1 VVAAVPSRSAAHEAA
16 PHRVRLPVAHS
27 VTLVAILVTIGVAS
41 WTATRGLDRTDEG
54 LYLNSIAHPTDDRST
69 ILLFGYAY
77 HPLFVLVGGNIALLR
92 WASIVLSIGVVAAFA
107 WVALGT
113 RPLLGRQSPV
123 EARTRLVAS
132 LGIGTC
138 AVLPI
143 VHAPATPNYNTLA
156 LQGLA
161 VAGTGLLLAMTRP
174 TRAGVVGA
182 ALVGIGGWLTFLA
195 KPTSAAVLAILVA
208 GAVIAVPGRWR
219 RRSGVALAVL
229 VVAAGLTLLLARTS
243 PIDLLTIL
251 HNGLAT
257 SDALGGH
264 ENLLRWDPIPHRLST
279 TACLAGALVLAGSC
293 LRIADRHSRWV
304 YSSGLVALGVGIV
317 LTVLLILGLAVIT
330 AATVKFWEARAGT
343 LVFQCQSFGNCSTL
357 SADAGRVGVA
367 LLFFAYG
374 VGLAGAGLATV
385 VATFRRRG
393 DQTSPDRDRKAERR
407 SGDETRGDGGDGY
420 CRMPLRPPL
429 HAAWARGP
437 LVAFSLML
445 PAAYA
450 FGTGINLWVAQGR
463 AACFWLILLC
473 TLLARPAR
481 TLWMAPIVASLSLI
495 VALLAAT
502 AAAPYRYY
510 PLSEART
517 PTQVGH
523 GTLGLTA
530 ADHDRAVALVRL
542 GRKLGVTE
550 DTRVL
555 DLTGD
560 SPGSIFL
567 LGGRAVGQAWILGG
581 YHGSE
586 PTAALA
592 LQHDRC
598 NMRDALIF
606 VADGAPRAI
615 PSRVLASVGI
625 DLSRDYLP
633 AGQFERERGRWG
645 KSPRTVD
652 RVMVYRPRQSLV
664 IDGCSR

>member
-1 VVAAVPSRSAAHEAA
+1 VAAAVPTSNAAPEAA
-16 PHRVRLPVAHS
+16 PHRMRLPVAHW
-27 VTLVAILVTIGVAS
+27 VTLVAILVTIGVAT

-77 HPLFVLVGGNIALLR
+77 HPLFVLLGGNVALLR

-113 RPLLGRQSPV
+113 RPLLGRHYPV
-123 EARTRLVAS
+123 DARIRLVAS

-143 VHAPATPNYNTLA
+143 VHGPATPSYNTLA

-161 VAGTGLLLAMTRP
+161 VTGTGLLLAMTRP
-174 TRAGVVGA
+174 TRAGVIGA

-195 KPTSAAVLAILVA
+195 KPTSAAILAILVA
-208 GAVIAVPGRWR
+208 AVVIAVPGRWR
-219 RRSGVALAVL
+219 RRSGVALVAL
-229 VVAAGLTLLLARTS
+229 VMAAGLTLLLARTS
-243 PIDLLTIL
+243 PTDFLTIL

-257 SDALGGH
+257 SSALGGH
-264 ENLLRWDPIPHRLST
+264 ENLLRWDQIPHRVSA

-293 LRIADRHSRWV
+293 LRIADRYSRRAG
-304 YSSGLVALGVGIV
+304 SSGRVALGVGAA
-317 LTVLLILGLAVIT
+317 LTVLLTLGLAVIT
-330 AATVKFWEARAGT
+330 AATVKFWGARAST
-343 LVFQCQSFGNCSTL
+343 LVLNCQSYGNCQTI
-357 SADAGRVGVA
+357 SADVGWVGVA

-374 VGLAGAGLATV
+374 VGLAGVGLATV
-385 VATFRRRG
+385 VATVRRRG
-393 DQTSPDRDRKAERR
+393 DPTSPDRDRMAARR
-407 SGDETRGDGGDGY
+407 SGEETRGDVSDFR
-420 CRMPLRPPL
+420 RMPHQPTLY
-429 HAAWARGP
+429 AAWARGP
-437 LVAFSLML
+437 LVGFLLLL

-463 AACFWLILLC
+463 VACFWLILLC

-510 PLSEART
+510 PLGEART
-517 PTQVGH
+517 PTQVGQ
-523 GTLGLTA
+523 GTLRLTT
-530 ADHDRAVALVRL
+530 ADHERTVALAGL
-542 GRKLGVTE
+542 GRKLGITG

-581 YHGSE
+581 YPGSE
-586 PTAALA
+586 QAAALA
-592 LQHDRC
+592 LQNDRC

-615 PSRVLASVGI
+615 PSRVLGSVGI
-625 DLSRDYLP
+625 DLSRDYLR
-633 AGQFERERGRWG
+633 AGQFERGRSRWW
-645 KSPRTVD
+645 KSPPTVD
-652 RVMVYRPRQSLV
+652 RVIVYRPRQSLV
-664 IDGCSR
+664 IDGCSP

>member
-1 VVAAVPSRSAAHEAA
+1 VTAVPSRSAAHEAG
-16 PHRVRLPVAHS
+16 PHRERLSVAHW
-27 VTLVAILVTIGVAS
+27 VTLVAILVTIGVAG

-54 LYLNSIAHPTDDRST
+54 LYLNSISHPTDDRST

-77 HPLFVLVGGNIALLR
+77 HPLFVLVGGNVVLLR

-107 WVALGT
+107 WVALST
-113 RPLLGRQSPV
+113 RPLLGGQTSV
-123 EARTRLVAS
+123 ETRTRLVAS

-143 VHAPATPNYNTLA
+143 VQAPATPSYNTLA

-208 GAVIAVPGRWR
+208 GAAIAVPGRWR
-219 RRSGVALAVL
+219 RRSGVALAAL
-229 VVAAGLTLLLARTS
+229 VMAVGLTLLLARTS

-264 ENLLRWDPIPHRLST
+264 ENLVRWDPIPHRVSA
-279 TACLAGALVLAGSC
+279 TACLAGALVLAGGC
-293 LRIADRHSRWV
+293 LWIADRHARRVS
-304 YSSGLVALGVGIV
+304 SSGLVALSVV
-317 LTVLLILGLAVIT
+317 LTVLLTLGLAVIT
-330 AATVKFWEARAGT
+330 AATVKFWEARADT
-343 LVFQCQSFGNCSTL
+343 AVFRCQSFGNCSTIL
-357 SADAGRVGVA
+357 ADAGRVGVA
-367 LLFFAYG
+367 LLFFAWG

-385 VATFRRRG
+385 FATFRGRG
-393 DQTSPDRDRKAERR
+393 DQTSPDRDRKAERH
-407 SGDETRGDGGDGY
+407 SGDETT
-420 CRMPLRPPL
+420 PL

-437 LVAFSLML
+437 LVAFFLML
-445 PAAYA
+445 PPAYA

-502 AAAPYRYY
+502 AATPYRYY
-510 PLSEART
+510 PLGEART
-517 PTQVGH
+517 PTQVGN
-523 GTLGLTA
+523 GTLELTA
-530 ADHDRAVALVRL
+530 ADHDRADALAGL
-542 GRKLGVTE
+542 GRQLGVTA

-633 AGQFERERGRWG
+633 AGQFERERGHWG